1 VPAALAPR
9 LWPAHLLAAVM
20 VLTTILLGLWQLDA
34 WQERR
39 EAEARDLT
47 HATPEPLSDVMGG
60 DDPFPGQSVG
70 QPVDVSGTWVP
81 AGTVYVEGREHDGQD
96 GYWMVTPLAVG
107 TPDGSAIPVVLG
119 WVASPEAAPAAPEGA
134 GDLTGWLQ
142 PPESS
147 GGPDPDA
154 TDDILPRLRIADVVQ
169 HVDQDLYSGYVV
181 AEGGQLGLPEGD
193 LAQLPETSR
202 FTAIRNFLYGIEW
215 FVFGAFVVLM
225 WWRYV
230 QEQTRV
236 PQPTDED
243 EPDEEPAADQDQPDT
258 VST

>member
-20 VLTTILLGLWQLDA
+20 VLTTVLLGLWQLDA

-47 HATPEPLSDVMGG
+47 HATPEPLDAVMGG
-60 DDPFPGQSVG
+60 DDPFPGRSVG
-70 QPVDVSGTWVP
+70 QPVEVSGTWVP
-81 AGTVYVEGREHDGQD
+81 GGTVYVDGREHDGTQ

-119 WVASPEAAPAAPEGA
+119 WVASPDQAPAAPTGEGS
-134 GDLTGWLQ
+134 LTGWLQ

-147 GGPDPDA
+147 GGLDEDP
-154 TDDILPRLRIADVVQ
+154 TDDVLPRLRIADVVQ

-181 AEGGQLGLPEGD
+181 AEGGELGLPEGD

-202 FTAIRNFLYGIEW
+202 FTAIRNLLYGIEW

-225 WWRYV
+225 WWRWV
-230 QEQTRV
+230 QEQIT
-236 PQPTDED
+236 PPATPED
-243 EPDEEPAADQDQPDT
+243 DAEVDQDQPDT
-258 VST
+258 VAS